1 MSRASVYDGA
11 AVMKG
16 IRSGVAAR
24 IRKDVPQALPV
35 HCLAHCLNL
44 CLQDAGKQINLL
56 RDAIQL
62 VREIV
67 QLINCSP
74 KRKHLFSQYLLA
86 ESAIL
91 AENDRPSGGLK
102 PLCPTRWTVRAAAM
116 EAVIK
121 QYNVIMETLEDVH
134 SNTRDEYAWAKGWWT
149 TCSS

>member
-1 MSRASVYDGA
+1 
-11 AVMKG
+11 MKG

-67 QLINCSP
+67 QLINCS
-74 KRKHLFSQYLLA
+74 
-86 ESAIL
+86 
-91 AENDRPSGGLK
+91 RPEAKAPFL
-102 PLCPTRWTVRAAAM
+102 TVSSSR
-116 EAVIK
+116 EC
-121 QYNVIMETLEDVH
+121 H
-134 SNTRDEYAWAKGWWT
+134 SSRE
-149 TCSS
+149 

>member
-1 MSRASVYDGA
+1 MSCSFSQLLYSQSMFALPDTYAETICSVQVIRDILLRCCLPISLCRGQAYDGA

-16 IRSGVAAR
+16 IRRGVAAR

-74 KRKHLFSQYLLA
+74 K
-86 ESAIL
+86 
-91 AENDRPSGGLK
+91 
-102 PLCPTRWTVRAAAM
+102 
-116 EAVIK
+116 
-121 QYNVIMETLEDVH
+121 
-134 SNTRDEYAWAKGWWT
+134 
-149 TCSS
+149 